1 MNSSDNVKHSK
12 TQNYPFVGEGG
23 IPYVADTTRDP
34 FAALDDLMTVIE
46 ALCPT
51 WPPREPTKDGGHW
64 LL

>member
-1 MNSSDNVKHSK
+1 MNFSNSAKHSK
-12 TQNYPFVGEGG
+12 PQNYPFVGEGG
-23 IPYVADTTRDP
+23 APYTTDTTRDP

-51 WPPREPTKDGGHW
+51 WPLREPTKAGDHW